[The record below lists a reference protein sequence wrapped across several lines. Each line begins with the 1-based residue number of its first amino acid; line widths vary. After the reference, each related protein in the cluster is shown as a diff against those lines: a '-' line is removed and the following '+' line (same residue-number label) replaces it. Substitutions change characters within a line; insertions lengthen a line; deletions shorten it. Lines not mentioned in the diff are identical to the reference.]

1 MVLEYPEDLK
11 YLDSHEYVRLD
22 GEIATIGISAFAV
35 EQLGDLVFL
44 ELPEVGDAIVV
55 EERFGTIESVK
66 AVEDLYPP
74 VSGTVIDRNEPMI
87 ESPEL
92 IADDPYGEGWLLK
105 VRVDNPDDD
114 LLDTLSAD
122 EYRAQ
127 VEGEED

>member
-1 MVLEYPEDLK
+1 MDLEYPDDLR

-35 EQLGDLVFL
+35 DQLGDIVFL
-44 ELPEVGDAIVV
+44 ELPEVGDTV
-55 EERFGTIESVK
+55 EVGTNFGSIESVK

-74 VSGTVIDRNEPMI
+74 VSGTVIERNDAMV

-105 VRVDNPDDD
+105 LRVSDPDTA
-114 LLDTLSAD
+114 LNDTLSAN
-122 EYRAQ
+122 EYRSQ
-127 VEGEED
+127 LEGDS